1 MSQSHE
7 NCFLPWMVS
16 EAFLLFSLASLG
28 NNGCKFEPEVCFI
41 SWFMRPVSCQI
52 RRAVACGRRGEEE
65 VGQGEAYSWVLAS
78 WARGVWTVMQPDTD
92 TSQTRRNTSWFIYD
106 SLRWL
111 LNSKIWSNDCEL
123 ENSLQYSLWSV
134 ENVQLSMCSS
144 MQVLQ
149 NTIIR
154 FSPSPLIM

>member
-16 EAFLLFSLASLG
+16 EPFLLFFLASLG

-52 RRAVACGRRGEEE
+52 RRAVTVGGVGRRRWAQARRTLG
-65 VGQGEAYSWVLAS
+65 SWHPG
-78 WARGVWTVMQPDTD
+78 RGVWTVMQPDTA

-111 LNSKIWSNDCEL
+111 LNSKIWSNDCKL

-134 ENVQLSMCSS
+134 GNVQLSMCSS